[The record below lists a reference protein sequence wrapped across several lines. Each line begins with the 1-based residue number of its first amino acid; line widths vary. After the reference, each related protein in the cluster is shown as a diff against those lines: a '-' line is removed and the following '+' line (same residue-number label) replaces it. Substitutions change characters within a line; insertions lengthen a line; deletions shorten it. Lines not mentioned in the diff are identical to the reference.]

1 MTSGQQDEAFF
12 RERGF
17 GLKIGFGARP
27 ALIIIDMIKAFTDPA
42 MMLGANLDQ
51 QIAATQPLLAAA
63 RERKIPTIFS
73 TVMYNEADLA
83 DAGIWTLK
91 QKGVVTLKAGT
102 DKVEVDPRLD
112 FGHRDILLVKK
123 YFRDGPRVQ
132 ARQPAGGHV
141 DHHGLHDQ
149 RLRTGDRRR
158 RAAERAP
165 PHGGA
170 GSGR

>member
-102 DKVEVDPRLD
+102 DRSRSIPASISDTGTFSWLRNTPRA
-112 FGHRDILLVKK
+112 F
-123 YFRDGPRVQ
+123 
-132 ARQPAGGHV
+132 
-141 DHHGLHDQ
+141 
-149 RLRTGDRRR
+149 
-158 RAAERAP
+158 
-165 PHGGA
+165 
-170 GSGR
+170 SGRTSCPSSSAGRWTR